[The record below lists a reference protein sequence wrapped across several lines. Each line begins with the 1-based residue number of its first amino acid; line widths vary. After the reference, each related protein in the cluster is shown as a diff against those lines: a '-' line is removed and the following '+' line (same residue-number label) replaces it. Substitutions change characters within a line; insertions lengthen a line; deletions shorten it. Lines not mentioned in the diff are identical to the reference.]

1 MEQKTIQRF
10 LRSAIFFVAV
20 SSPSLMWAQ
29 KTAKTQEILSCIHS
43 ASLHYSVNST
53 ILEAIIRVESSLR
66 PDVVHKPNTNN
77 TEDFGVAGIN
87 SIHLDELSKWGIG
100 PAELR
105 KPCVGVYVGAW
116 HLSNQHRKY
125 GNTWYAVGAYHS
137 RTPEHNQKY
146 QRLVYQM
153 VLQMSRSKVPM

>member
-1 MEQKTIQRF
+1 MEQQAIVRV
-10 LRSAIFFVAV
+10 LRSAIVCVAV
-20 SSPSLMWAQ
+20 ATPSLIWAQ
-29 KTAKTQEILSCIHS
+29 KAAKTQEILGCIHS

-66 PDVVHKPNTNN
+66 PDVVHKPNKNN
-77 TEDFGVAGIN
+77 TEDFGIAGIN

-105 KPCVGVYVGAW
+105 VPCVGVYVGAW

-153 VLQMSRSKVPM
+153 VQKMSGSKAPM